1 MARPKGKNYEFE
13 LFFGLGEKLTEEQ
26 EKMIESIFDH
36 KITFVDSKAGTGK
49 TTIAIGVAR
58 QLNAMFGME
67 AVYICSPI
75 NTKVMG
81 YLPGTLEEK
90 LSVYKQPLVDALLEI
105 NENPQQA
112 IFLNDVDEFGG
123 KGANQYAWIHFESPT
138 FYRGIN
144 LKQKIIIIDEAQNFT
159 KSDLKKILTRI
170 DDNSKV
176 IVIGHRL
183 QCDLHN
189 PNESG
194 FVPYQEWFRTFDDVG
209 YVTLTKNFRGKLSQ
223 HADDMPL

>member
-13 LFFGLGEKLTEEQ
+13 MFFGLGEKLTEEQ
-26 EKMIESIFDH
+26 EKMIELIFKH
-36 KITFVDSKAGTGK
+36 KIVFVDSRAGTGK
-49 TTIAIGVAR
+49 TTIAVGVAR
-58 QLNAMFGME
+58 QLNAMYGME

-81 YLPGTLEEK
+81 YLPGSLEEK
-90 LSVYKQPLVDALLEI
+90 LAVYKQPLVDALLEI

-112 IFLNDVDEFGG
+112 IFVQNVDEFGG
-123 KGANQYAWIHFESPT
+123 KSANQYAWVHFESPT

-144 LKQKIIIIDEAQNFT
+144 LKSKVVIIDEMQNFT
-159 KSDLKKILTRI
+159 KAELKKILTRI

-176 IVIGHRL
+176 ICIGHRL

-189 PNESG
+189 PNDSG
-194 FVPYQEWFRTFDDVG
+194 FVPYQEWFRGFNDVG
-209 YVTLTKNFRGKLSQ
+209 YVTLTKNFRGELSQ
-223 HADDMPL
+223 WADECPI